1 MFEILKKKLLAPD
14 IYLMEVYAPRLA
26 LAAHPGQFLIV
37 RADEKGER
45 VPLTI
50 ADYNREKGTIT
61 IVTQALGVSTRKIV
75 ALSEGDCF
83 ANFAGPLG
91 IPSELVHMPI
101 EELRSLKV
109 LFVAGGVGAAPIYP
123 QVKFMFDNGV
133 KADVVLGSR
142 SADITIFRDELSKV
156 SNRLLIA
163 TNDGSEG
170 IKGFVTDAMAQLIE
184 IEGKKYDMV
193 VCIGPM
199 IMMKAIT
206 EYTRKLN
213 IKTIASLNSL
223 MVDGTGMC
231 GACRVTVGG
240 KTRFTCVDGPEFDA
254 HQVDFEEAMRRMG
267 MYKTEEKKKLQD
279 DHDCKVGLN

>member
-1 MFEILKKKLLAPD
+1 MFEILKKELLAPD
-14 IYLMEVYAPRLA
+14 IYLMEVHAPRMA
-26 LAAHPGQFLIV
+26 LSAHPGQFLIV

-50 ADYNREKGTIT
+50 ADYNREKGS
-61 IVTQALGVSTRKIV
+61 IVIVIQALGVSTKKIV
-75 ALSEGDCF
+75 ALKEGDCF

-91 IPSELVHMPI
+91 VPSELIHMSP
-101 EELRSLKV
+101 EELKKLKV

-123 QVKFMFDNGV
+123 QVKFMFENGG

-142 SADITIFRDELSKV
+142 SKDLTIFRHELEKV
-156 SNRLLIA
+156 SHRLFVA

-170 IKGFVTDAMAQLIE
+170 MKGFVTDVISKLVE
-184 IEGKKYDMV
+184 TDGEKYDLV

-199 IMMKAIT
+199 IMMKAVT
-206 EYTRKLN
+206 DLTRKLN
-213 IKTIASLNSL
+213 IKTIASLNTL

-254 HQVDFEEAMRRMG
+254 HEVDFDEAMRRLG
-267 MYKTEEKKKLQD
+267 MYKAEEKKKLMD
-279 DHDCKVGLN
+279 DHDCKIGLN

>member
-1 MFEILKKKLLAPD
+1 MFEILKKKQLAPD
-14 IYLMEVYAPRLA
+14 IYYMEVYAPRLA
-26 LAAHPGQFLIV
+26 QSALPGQFLIV

-50 ADYNREKGTIT
+50 ADYDRKRGS
-61 IVTQALGVSTRKIV
+61 IVIVIQALGVSTRKIV
-75 ALSEGDCF
+75 SLNEGDSF

-91 IPSELVHMPI
+91 LPSELVHMSN
-101 EELRSLKV
+101 EVLAGLKV

-123 QVKFMFDNGV
+123 QVKFMSDHGI

-142 SADITIFRDELSKV
+142 SSDLVIFREELTQV

-170 IKGFVTDAMAQLIE
+170 TKGLVTDVISKLIE
-184 IEGKKYDMV
+184 TDHEKYDLII
-193 VCIGPM
+193 CIGPM
-199 IMMKAIT
+199 IMMKAVT
-206 EYTRKLN
+206 DFTRKLN
-213 IKTIASLNSL
+213 IKTIASLNTL

-240 KTRFTCVDGPEFDA
+240 KTMFTCIDGPEFDA

-267 MYKTEEKKKLQD
+267 MYKAEERKKLQE
-279 DHDCKVGLN
+279 DHDCKIGLN

>member
-101 EELRSLKV
+101 EELRNLKV

-123 QVKFMFDNGV
+123 QVKFMLDNGV

-170 IKGFVTDAMAQLIE
+170 VKGFVTDAMAQLIE